1 VQTIANEG
9 LKTFGNDPVFLFYHS
24 YGILMEGHVQEALL
38 SLESIKTNKKVVLQT
53 KRLLLPSPLCLD
65 REVIMD
71 LDAKL
76 KEHRK
81 TAGQEA
87 LYFAGL
93 FLWHIGRYEKAR
105 EYIDRMIKI
114 SNGSKEGWILKG
126 WLDVTSGKEASIKKA
141 GKCFDEG
148 LQDGND
154 IFALMGKTQYF
165 EARQNY
171 SGALETVNQI
181 IANFPRFLPAFIK
194 KMKLQLALQD
204 WEQSVEI
211 QESSPNGAQLLAC
224 QP

>member
-1 VQTIANEG
+1 MLMYLLALINYYCQEGYFRHVQTIANEG

-38 SLESIKTNKKVVLQT
+38 SLESIKNKQEVSLCTMMAMIYAHK
-53 KRLLLPSPLCLD
+53 KRPNP
-65 REVIMD
+65 VIMD

-114 SNGSKEGWILKG
+114 SNGRWILKG
-126 WLDVTSGKEASIKKA
+126 WLDVTSGKEASIKKLENVLMK
-141 GKCFDEG
+141 GSKMEMIFCLDG
-148 LQDGND
+148 LN
-154 IFALMGKTQYF
+154 ILK
-165 EARQNY
+165 RQNY

-181 IANFPRFLPAFIK
+181 IANFHASFRHL
-194 KMKLQLALQD
+194 
-204 WEQSVEI
+204 
-211 QESSPNGAQLLAC
+211 
-224 QP
+224 

>member
-1 VQTIANEG
+1 LISFQALINYYCQEGYFRHVQTIANEG

-24 YGILMEGHVQEALL
+24 YGILMEGNSLL
-38 SLESIKTNKKVVLQT
+38 SQIWVVLQT

-154 IFALMGKTQYF
+154 IFALMGKVS
-165 EARQNY
+165 A
-171 SGALETVNQI
+171 
-181 IANFPRFLPAFIK
+181 
-194 KMKLQLALQD
+194 
-204 WEQSVEI
+204 
-211 QESSPNGAQLLAC
+211 
-224 QP
+224 